1 MASMMS
7 ADGYPSELE
16 SHITLA
22 NQRRLRIR
30 PLRPDEDGPVRELDA
45 RLSRRTR
52 YLRFLSPM
60 PSLPDS
66 LLRLLSSVDY
76 GRRLSLLAEHE
87 AGNGPEVV
95 ALCSFGAIDRVSAE
109 VALVVSDEWQGQGI
123 GTVLADRVLQAAEDR
138 GFGRFVVHVLSDNTV
153 MRRVLKRVGHVV
165 STRTQAGVA
174 EVTFTRRTL
183 PGTGDAATTD

>member
-1 MASMMS
+1 MMS
-7 ADGYPSELE
+7 VDAYPSELE

-66 LLRLLSSVDY
+66 VLRLLSCVDY
-76 GRRLSLLAEHE
+76 RRRLSLLAEHD
-87 AGNGPEVV
+87 AGDRHEVV
-95 ALCSFGAIDRVSAE
+95 ALCSFGAIDQVSAE
-109 VALVVSDEWQGQGI
+109 LGLVVSDEWQGQGI
-123 GTVLADRVLQAAEDR
+123 GTVLADRMLQAAEDR
-138 GFGRFVVHVLSDNTV
+138 GFGRFVVHVLCDNTV
-153 MRRVLKRVGHVV
+153 MRRLLKRVGHVV
-165 STRTQAGVA
+165 SSRTQSGVA
-174 EVTFTRRTL
+174 EVTFTRRPL
-183 PGTGDAATTD
+183 PNQ